1 MLFYQSITDV
11 PIRKSLET
19 WINTIK
25 NPKLNWHHFS
35 TNLNPIDP
43 KNPIIDIILPQLM
56 SRPKFDNIGIIIE
69 TFCGLELFRGI
80 INNGHIKGYVEPE
93 LVNHPAWRSRLT
105 IGLLDSHS
113 NPFQVPL
120 DVNERV
126 IFLLIYKL
134 KCNFKKFEKS

>member
-1 MLFYQSITDV
+1 
-11 PIRKSLET
+11 
-19 WINTIK
+19 
-25 NPKLNWHHFS
+25 
-35 TNLNPIDP
+35 
-43 KNPIIDIILPQLM
+43 M
-56 SRPKFDNIGIIIE
+56 SRPKFDNKGIIIE

-105 IGLLDSHS
+105 IGLLDGHS

-126 IFLLIYKL
+126 IFLLNCKL
-134 KCNFKKFEKS
+134 KSTFKKLE